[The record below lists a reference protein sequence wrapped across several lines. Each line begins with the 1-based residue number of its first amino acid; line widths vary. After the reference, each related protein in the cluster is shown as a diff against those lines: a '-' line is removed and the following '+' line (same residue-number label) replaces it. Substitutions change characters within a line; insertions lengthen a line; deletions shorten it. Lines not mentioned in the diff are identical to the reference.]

1 MKSHG
6 DGTPGGKTRSLGG
19 GRSTVVEERQVAGE
33 EACMATGWIRAL
45 PHQIPL
51 GATKRSPRP
60 MAVDKRT
67 TAARLARS
75 VAARGH
81 GYRELARTM
90 LRVTSGG
97 MRRQARDDSDVGGRL
112 EVGVPW
118 VIWMRWRRWWYRE
131 VGAGDL

>member
-1 MKSHG
+1 
-6 DGTPGGKTRSLGG
+6 
-19 GRSTVVEERQVAGE
+19 
-33 EACMATGWIRAL
+33 
-45 PHQIPL
+45 
-51 GATKRSPRP
+51 

-97 MRRQARDDSDVGGRL
+97 MRRRARGDSDVGGRL
-112 EVGVPW
+112 EAGVPW

-131 VGAGDL
+131 VGGETLSWLPKTGSGGTFKCYSLLESVV